1 MVNEIHGHFP
11 VFSSGGFITVLIH
24 NIIFPLAVSIH
35 LRNSRIPR
43 IRAPLPAYAGDSF
56 VNGLWK
62 TNVCWRSR
70 LFFPALIISYTQV
83 PRADALYCLLS
94 QAEPSLMVQEKQMP
108 PSVSFVFL
116 LDSLYHKG
124 DVLDTPLIFI
134 CTSFI
139 YTLLLLYPYQCAN
152 TLGSHKLIPGT
163 KVIRI
168 RVMIIHR

>member
-24 NIIFPLAVSIH
+24 NINFPLAVSIH
-35 LRNSRIPR
+35 LRNSGSPR
-43 IRAPLPAYAGDSF
+43 WRAPLPAYAGGTF
-56 VNGLWK
+56 VNGPRK

-70 LFFPALIISYTQV
+70 LFFPALITSYTHES
-83 PRADALYCLLS
+83 RAFALHCLLT
-94 QAEPSLMVQEKQMP
+94 QAIRSLMACEKQM
-108 PSVSFVFL
+108 SADAAACFSL
-116 LDSLYHKG
+116 RSLYHKG

>member
-1 MVNEIHGHFP
+1 MSCFFP
-11 VFSSGGFITVLIH
+11 WAHYILY
-24 NIIFPLAVSIH
+24 
-35 LRNSRIPR
+35 SRIPR
-43 IRAPLPAYAGDSF
+43 IRALLPAFAGDSF
-56 VNGLWK
+56 VNGPRK
-62 TNVCWRSR
+62 TNATFGVACFS
-70 LFFPALIISYTQV
+70 FGLIISYTHES
-83 PRADALYCLLS
+83 RADALHCLLT
-94 QAEPSLMVQEKQMP
+94 QAIRSLMACEKQM
-108 PSVSFVFL
+108 SADAAACFSL
-116 LDSLYHKG
+116 RSLYHKG

>member
-1 MVNEIHGHFP
+1 
-11 VFSSGGFITVLIH
+11 
-24 NIIFPLAVSIH
+24 
-35 LRNSRIPR
+35 
-43 IRAPLPAYAGDSF
+43 
-56 VNGLWK
+56 
-62 TNVCWRSR
+62 
-70 LFFPALIISYTQV
+70 
-83 PRADALYCLLS
+83 
-94 QAEPSLMVQEKQMP
+94 MVQEKQMP